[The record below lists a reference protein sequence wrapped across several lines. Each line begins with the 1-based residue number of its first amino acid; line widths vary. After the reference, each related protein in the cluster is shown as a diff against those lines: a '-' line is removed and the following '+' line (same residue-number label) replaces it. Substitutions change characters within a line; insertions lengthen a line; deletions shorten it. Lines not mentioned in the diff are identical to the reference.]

1 MFFEPKR
8 IYRTVKSN
16 VIDNGEALPLDTCFT
31 LRKGRDVT
39 LVTWGACVVESLQ
52 AAHSLSEQGI
62 EVEVIDLA
70 SIKPIDMATIL
81 KSLEKTG
88 RLLVV
93 HEASRSGGVG
103 AELIARV
110 AESAMCILKAPPKR
124 VTGMDTI
131 MPYYRNEDYFM
142 IQEQD
147 IVHAARELVEG
158 WK

>member
-1 MFFEPKR
+1 
-8 IYRTVKSN
+8 
-16 VIDNGEALPLDTCFT
+16 
-31 LRKGRDVT
+31 
-39 LVTWGACVVESLQ
+39 LQ